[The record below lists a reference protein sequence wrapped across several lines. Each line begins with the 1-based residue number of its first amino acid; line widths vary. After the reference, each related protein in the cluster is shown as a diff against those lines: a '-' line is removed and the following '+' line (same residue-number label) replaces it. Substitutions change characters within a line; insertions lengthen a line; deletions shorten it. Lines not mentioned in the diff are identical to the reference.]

1 MDTSREE
8 LIKLITK
15 LVVEELSKKESLIPI
30 GVSNRH
36 VHVSREDLD
45 VLFGYGYELTKLRDL
60 KQPGQYA
67 SNELVIIRGPKGE
80 FKQVRILGPLRK
92 ETQVEIS
99 LSDGFKLGTKPPI
112 RESGKL
118 ENSAGI
124 EIIGP
129 NGSIIKSTGSI
140 AAMRHIH
147 MTAETARKLNLND
160 KDIVD
165 VKVLGKRKAILGNVL
180 VRVSDKYA
188 LEMHIDL
195 DEANACNLKNNDMV
209 EIVEKG

>member
-1 MDTSREE
+1 MSREE

-15 LVVEELSKKESLIPI
+15 IVIEELGKKDDNLIPI

-36 VHVSREDLD
+36 VHLSRKDLD
-45 VLFGYGYELTKLRDL
+45 ILFGDGYELTKLKDL

-67 SNELVIIRGPKGE
+67 SEELVTIRGPKG
-80 FKQVRILGPLRK
+80 KIDRVRILGPLRN

-99 LSDGFKLGTKPPI
+99 LTDGFKLGIKPPV

-118 ENSAGI
+118 KGSAGI

-129 NGSIIKSTGSI
+129 KGSIVKSQGAI
-140 AAMRHIH
+140 AALRHIH
-147 MTAETARKLNLND
+147 MTPETANKLNLSD
-160 KDIVD
+160 KDIVQ
-165 VKVLGKRKAILGNVL
+165 VEVPGERRGILGNVL

-188 LEMHIDL
+188 LEMHIDV
-195 DEANACNLKNNDMV
+195 DEANAFKIKNNDTV
-209 EIVEKG
+209 KIVKKG

>member
-15 LVVEELSKKESLIPI
+15 LVIEELSKEEVLIPI

-36 VHVSREDLD
+36 VHLRREDLD
-45 VLFGYGYELTKLRDL
+45 VLFGDGYELTKLRDL

-67 SNELVIIRGPKGE
+67 SNELVTIRGPKGE
-80 FKQVRILGPLRK
+80 FKNVRILGPLRK

-99 LSDGFKLGTKPPI
+99 LSDGFVLGIKPPI
-112 RESGKL
+112 KESGKL
-118 ENSAGI
+118 KDSAGI

-129 NGSIIKSTGSI
+129 KGRLIKHEGSI
-140 AAMRHIH
+140 AALRHIH
-147 MTAETARKLNLND
+147 MTPETAKKLKIND
-160 KDIVD
+160 KDLVD
-165 VKVLGKRKAILGNVL
+165 VEISGERKAILGNVL

-188 LEMHIDL
+188 LEMHVDL
-195 DEANACNLKNNDMV
+195 DEANACNLKNNDTV
-209 EIVEKG
+209 KIVKKG

>member
-15 LVVEELSKKESLIPI
+15 LVIEQLNKEEVLIPI

-36 VHVSREDLD
+36 VHLRREDLD
-45 VLFGYGYELTKLRDL
+45 VLFGDGYELTKLRDL

-67 SNELVIIRGPKGE
+67 SNELVTIRGPKGE
-80 FKQVRILGPLRK
+80 FKNVRILGPLRE

-99 LSDGFKLGTKPPI
+99 LSDGFVLGIKPPI
-112 RESGKL
+112 KESGKL
-118 ENSAGI
+118 KNSAGI

-129 NGSIIKSTGSI
+129 KGRIIKHEGSI
-140 AAMRHIH
+140 AALRHIH
-147 MTAETARKLNLND
+147 MTPEMAKKLKIND
-160 KDIVD
+160 KELVD
-165 VKVLGKRKAILGNVL
+165 VEISGERKAILGNVL

-188 LEMHIDL
+188 LEMHVDL
-195 DEANACNLKNNDMV
+195 DEANACNLKNNDTV
-209 EIVEKG
+209 KIVKKG